1 MMTRT
6 NDKNGVK
13 TRIERE
19 REKSGINENRK
30 SKWLKSLITKTKERK
45 KKMRIRKKIKNMK
58 RIK

>member
-1 MMTRT
+1 MITRT

-19 REKSGINENRK
+19 REKSGINEKRK

-45 KKMRIRKKIKNMK
+45 ETNMK